1 MGEFQDKNHCL
12 KKKKDHKSLSHV
24 SQKKKNLDEYS
35 VD

>member
-12 KKKKDHKSLSHV
+12 KKKDHKSLSHV

>member
-12 KKKKDHKSLSHV
+12 KKKDHKSLSHV
-24 SQKKKNLDEYS
+24 SQKKNLDEYS